1 MSDLYDYISM
11 SRCWGR
17 LYHDL
22 HRTPLEKGIDDFTGE
37 SLVRPP
43 FEDKDVLV
51 VTSNGPVVFRTRR
64 FRQLCQDSKLKGQ
77 VERYQKVSW
86 TKAENWSRRSQNVRC
101 VSYISF
107 SSERNDDMRLMKTRS
122 DRMSLRRCSFLTGHW
137 TWQTWQDRYLESSQ
151 RSKDS
156 NLLRQFFSKKKCHVR
171 DVDATKTI
179 DQVHLGTYLTLHTLR
194 HVAAGFDFS
203 RYSCV
208 ELKVSTA
215 CLEPI
220 VRSE

>member
-1 MSDLYDYISM
+1 M
-11 SRCWGR
+11 SRCLDVEVVCTTTCTELPWRKGSMTSREKIWSDR
-17 LYHDL
+17 LL
-22 HRTPLEKGIDDFTGE
+22 RTKMFWSQT
-37 SLVRPP
+37 
-43 FEDKDVLV
+43 
-51 VTSNGPVVFRTRR
+51 TWNGPSHR
-64 FRQLCQDSKLKGQ
+64 FRQCFQDSKLKGQ

-86 TKAENWSRRSQNVRC
+86 TKAENRSRRSQNVRC
-101 VSYISF
+101 DLRISR
-107 SSERNDDMRLMKTRS
+107 SVRWNDETHEDKDVIECLP
-122 DRMSLRRCSFLTGHW
+122 CSW

-179 DQVHLGTYLTLHTLR
+179 DQVHLGIYLTLHTLR

-203 RYSCV
+203 RYSSV